1 MALLPFSAVM
11 GSRCFALYARRVSYL
26 PPRSIRLRETHRTL
40 VPKRSG
46 TTEMPK
52 RPLDPPES
60 HDATTPPP
68 GKRRRVAPERF
79 EAGPATTSWSSV
91 SQCPDPLQTPGRKH
105 PISDGRIRAAARS
118 AALTAREKQH
128 LLQHLAQHPRK
139 VLQQTQEALAYASG
153 GADEALGEELVGAW
167 IAVWWEKERTWYAG
181 VVDRY
186 YAAGRIHYIHYDDD
200 DEYWETLD
208 QLGERWR
215 LLAPAPAPAHGGFAG
230 RSQGDAGAPPAPPAP
245 LGGLSS
251 SSDDDDDDDDDDE
264 IEHDGPE
271 PQLRWQL
278 ELLDPYGRVPLWSM
292 IWSRSRALLFECP
305 MHDRSIICDD
315 LPSGGWQPWTVVRG
329 QSESP
334 GGWTN
339 LSSMVG
345 PHLPDAAALSDMLPA
360 DSESCAQQV

>member
-1 MALLPFSAVM
+1 MLSWAAVALFSPDM
-11 GSRCFALYARRVSYL
+11 VSYL

-52 RPLDPPES
+52 RPLDPPDVES
-60 HDATTPPP
+60 HDAMTPPP

-139 VLQQTQEALAYASG
+139 MLQQTQEALAYASG

-167 IAVWWEKERTWYAG
+167 IAVWWEKDRTWYAG

-245 LGGLSS
+245 LGGLPS
-251 SSDDDDDDDDDDE
+251 SSDDDDDVSSE
-264 IEHDGPE
+264 IEHDVPE
-271 PQLRWQL
+271 PLRWRIITDDGAVVRGAL
-278 ELLDPYGRVPLWSM
+278 DHKEFLDPSP
-292 IWSRSRALLFECP
+292 
-305 MHDRSIICDD
+305 CDD
-315 LPSGGWQPWTVVRG
+315 PPSGGWQPWQQELHAQGVRG

-339 LSSMVG
+339 LSSMDG
-345 PHLPDAAALSDMLPA
+345 RHLPDAAALSDMPPA
-360 DSESCAQQV
+360 APESCAQQV